1 MAEPILEVR
10 DLKKYFHGSSGFLTR
25 KVRWVRALDGVSFQ
39 VYRGETFGLV
49 GESGCGKS
57 TLGKT
62 ILGIYQPTE
71 GSVVFKGKTI
81 SHLPRKEAK
90 EVRKD
95 IQYVYQDPGA
105 SLDPYWKVRKI
116 VSEPLVIHT
125 SLSKEAIR
133 KRVHEMLDDVGLKE
147 EHLSLYPHEFSGGQ
161 QRRLGLARILCLN
174 PSLIILDE
182 PTSGLDVSVQATI
195 LKLFMEMKNQFH
207 LTYIFISHNLS
218 VVHMM
223 CDRMAVMY
231 AGKIVELGETR
242 GIFRDPVHP
251 YTRVLLAAIPEVG
264 KKLDREK
271 DLSLTGEPPNPEN
284 FPSGCRFWPRCGY
297 KREICETV
305 EPVFE
310 AGMDGRWVACHLLN
324 HSPLH

>member
-1 MAEPILEVR
+1 MEEPILEIK
-10 DLKKYFHGSSGFLTR
+10 DLKKYFLGSSGFFS
-25 KVRWVRALDGVSFQ
+25 KKARWIKAVDKVSFK
-39 VYRGETFGLV
+39 VHKGETFGLV

-71 GSVVFKGKTI
+71 GSVIFKGRTI

-90 EVRKD
+90 VIRRD

-105 SLDPYWKVRKI
+105 SLDPYWKVRRI
-116 VSEPLVIHT
+116 LSEPLIIHT
-125 SLSKEAIR
+125 SLSKKSIR
-133 KRVHEMLDDVGLKE
+133 EQVLNMLDDVGLKE
-147 EHLSLYPHEFSGGQ
+147 EHFSLYPHEFSGGQ

-195 LKLFMEMKNQFH
+195 VKLFQELKGRLN

-218 VVHMM
+218 VVRMM

-231 AGKIVELGETR
+231 AGKIVEMGDTR
-242 GIFRDPVHP
+242 GVFHDPMHP
-251 YTRVLLAAIPEVG
+251 YTQVLLAAIPEVG
-264 KKLDREK
+264 KKIDRKKEI
-271 DLSLTGEPPNPEN
+271 SLAGEPPDPEH
-284 FPSGCRFWPRCGY
+284 FPPGCRFWPRCGF
-297 KREICETV
+297 RIEICESV
-305 EPVFE
+305 EPPIE
-310 AGMDGRWVACHLLN
+310 AREDGRWVACHLVRKE
-324 HSPLH
+324 S